1 MSNKQPTCLWLFKL
15 AMFFSF
21 ILCTVTLSAQNKTQ
35 KNKIAK
41 ANNSAQLRKTVSKL
55 ENQYAKKQQRIKTL
69 AKQNGWKLKE
79 ELTDGTFTELLD
91 LGDDGSPI
99 YYTTFSDH
107 VSVTSRANS
116 LYEDGLLQLGI
127 TGKGMQVGVWDAGV
141 ARKTHTEFDS
151 RVTIAD
157 AATEIGKHPTMVM
170 GTLLASGKKTNAKGV
185 AYEATG
191 ITSDWSRD
199 KIEVAEAAANGLLLS
214 NHSYGIKTD
223 RVPDW
228 YFGSYLRVTKDWDN
242 IMYNAPYYLMVTA
255 AGNAQKSGNNKQPIS
270 GAVGAGYDMLL
281 GFATC
286 KNGITVAAAEAK
298 IKSNGDLTK
307 ASVASYSSFGPI
319 DDGRVKPDI
328 AGSGTNVFA
337 AYSTND
343 TSYNSSTGTSMATPG
358 ITGSMLLLQQYHEK
372 LYGSFMKAATL
383 KGLVLHTA
391 DDVNE
396 AGPDYQMG
404 WGIMNTKRAAEVL
417 ANKEFKSLIKEESL
431 SQGETYSI
439 TVTIPEG
446 EELKGEELIASVSW
460 TDPASSFINRDIVN
474 NSQAAL
480 VNDLDIRISQNSGVY
495 YPWKLSAANATQAAK
510 KGDNKVDTFE
520 RINIDNASGEYTIT
534 ITHKGELTN
543 ASQNFSLI
551 VSGVAVTECSV
562 IAPSNLKIEANE
574 DKASLHW
581 DAIPDGLYEIQYKE
595 VKESSW
601 NTKYTNENI
610 FELSDLEIG
619 ASYEMRL
626 RTFCNENIA
635 SDYSLVYS
643 FTFNE
648 ETTVLDEILETN
660 SVHDLHISIY
670 PNPSTDIIQLHGDK
684 EIDSHFQII
693 STAGLEVEHGN
704 VPEEGI
710 PVSNLSSGMYILV
723 IDTSKGMST
732 TKFYKD

>member
-15 AMFFSF
+15 AMCFSF
-21 ILCTVTLSAQNKTQ
+21 ILCTVALSAQNKTQ
-35 KNKIAK
+35 KIKIAK
-41 ANNSAQLRKTVSKL
+41 ANNSTQLRKTVSKL

-79 ELTDGTFTELLD
+79 ELQDGTFTELLD
-91 LGDDGSPI
+91 VAEDGSPI
-99 YYTTFSDH
+99 YYTTFADH

-116 LYEDGLLQLGI
+116 LYEDGLLHLGI
-127 TGKGMQVGVWDAGV
+127 TGKGMQVGVWDAGI
-141 ARKTHTEFDS
+141 ARDTHTEFDS

-157 AATEIGKHPTMVM
+157 NTTIIGTHPTMVM
-170 GTLLASGKKTNAKGV
+170 GTLLASGKKSTAKGV
-185 AYEATG
+185 AFEATG

-199 KIEVAEAAANGLLLS
+199 KIEATEAAANGLLLS

-255 AGNAQKSGNNKQPIS
+255 AGNAQKSGNNSQPIAE
-270 GAVGAGYDMLL
+270 AVGKGYDMLL

-286 KNGITVAAAEAK
+286 KNGITVAAADAK
-298 IKSNGDLTK
+298 INSNGDLTK
-307 ASVASYSSFGPI
+307 ASVASYSSFGPV
-319 DDGRVKPDI
+319 DDGRIKPDI

-337 AYSTND
+337 AYSNSD

-372 LYGSFMKAATL
+372 LYGAFMKAATL

-404 WGIMNTKRAAEVL
+404 WGVMNTKRAAEVL
-417 ANKEFKSLIKEESL
+417 SNKEYKSYIIEESL

-446 EELKGEELIASVSW
+446 EQLFASISW
-460 TDPASSFINRDIVN
+460 TDPASSFINRDVVN
-474 NSQAAL
+474 NTQAAL
-480 VNDLDIRISQNSGVY
+480 VNDLDIRISQNSGIY

-520 RINIDNASGEYTIT
+520 RIDINNASGEYTIT
-534 ITHKGELTN
+534 ISHKGELTN
-543 ASQNFSLI
+543 GLQNFSLI

-562 IAPSNLKIEANE
+562 TAPANLKVEGNE
-574 DKASLHW
+574 DKAFLHW
-581 DAIPDGLYEIQYKE
+581 DAIPDGFYEIQYKE

-601 NTKYTNENI
+601 FTKYTNENI
-610 FELSDLEIG
+610 FEMPDLEIG
-619 ASYEMRL
+619 VSYEMRL
-626 RTFCNENIA
+626 RTFCNENVA
-635 SDYSLVYS
+635 SEYSLVYS
-643 FTFNE
+643 FTFNG
-648 ETTVLDEILETN
+648 ETTVLDEILEAH
-660 SVHDLHISIY
+660 SVHDLSISIY
-670 PNPSTDIIQLHGDK
+670 PNPSTDIIKINGKK
-684 EIDSHFQII
+684 EEDSHFQII

-723 IDTSKGMST
+723 IDSSKGMST

>member
-15 AMFFSF
+15 MACFCVMFYS
-21 ILCTVTLSAQNKTQ
+21 ISASAQNQIQ

-41 ANNSAQLRKTVSKL
+41 ANNVPQLRNITSKL
-55 ENQYAKKQQRIKTL
+55 ESQYAKKQQKLKTL
-69 AKQNGWKLKE
+69 ARKNGWKLKE
-79 ELTDGTFTELLD
+79 ELSDGTFTELLD
-91 LGDDGSPI
+91 VGDDGSPI

-116 LYEDGLLQLGI
+116 LYEDGLLHLGI

-141 ARKTHTEFDS
+141 ARKTHAEFDS
-151 RVTIAD
+151 RVTIVD
-157 AATEIGKHPTMVM
+157 NATEIGTHPTMVM
-170 GTLLASGKKTNAKGV
+170 GTLLASGKKSNAKGV
-185 AYEATG
+185 AFEATG

-255 AGNAQKSGNNKQPIS
+255 AGNAQKSGNNKQPIAE
-270 GAVGAGYDMLL
+270 AVGAGYDMLL
-281 GFATC
+281 GFATS

-298 IKSNGDLTK
+298 INSNGDLTK
-307 ASVASYSSFGPI
+307 ASVASYSSFGPV
-319 DDGRVKPDI
+319 DDGRIKPDI

-391 DDVNE
+391 DDVND

-404 WGIMNTKRAAEVL
+404 WGVMNTKRAAEVL
-417 ANKEFKSLIKEESL
+417 ANKEYKSHIIEESL

-446 EELKGEELIASVSW
+446 EELIASISW

-474 NSQAAL
+474 NPEAAL
-480 VNDLDIRISQNSGVY
+480 VNDLDIRISQNSRVY

-520 RINIDNASGEYTIT
+520 RININNASGEYTIT
-534 ITHKGELTN
+534 ISHKGELTN

-551 VSGVAVTECSV
+551 VSGIAVTECSV
-562 IAPSNLKIEANE
+562 TAPTNLKVEASI
-574 DKASLHW
+574 DKTFLKW
-581 DAIPDGLYEIQYKE
+581 DSIPDGLYEIQYKE
-595 VKESSW
+595 VEESSW
-601 NTKYTNENI
+601 NTKYTNKNI
-610 FELSDLEIG
+610 FEVIDLEID
-619 ASYEMRL
+619 ASYEVRM
-626 RTFCNENIA
+626 RTFCNENVA

-643 FTFNE
+643 FTFNG
-648 ETTVLDEILETN
+648 ETTILDEILETQSIPDLN
-660 SVHDLHISIY
+660 ISVY
-670 PNPSTDIIQLHGDK
+670 PNPSTDIIQINGEK
-684 EIDSHFQII
+684 QKDSQFQII
-693 STAGLEVEHGN
+693 STAGLEVEHGS

-723 IDTSKGMST
+723 IDSSKGMST